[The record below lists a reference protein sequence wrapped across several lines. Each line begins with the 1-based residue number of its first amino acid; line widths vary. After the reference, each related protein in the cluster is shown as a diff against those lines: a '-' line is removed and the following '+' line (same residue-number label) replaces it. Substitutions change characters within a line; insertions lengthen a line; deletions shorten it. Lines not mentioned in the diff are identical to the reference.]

1 MVIKQYGVYLVNLD
15 PTQGSEIRKIRPCFV
30 VSPDEMNQNLRTVQI
45 VPLTSNIRAY
55 PWRVAVKFQGKKGTL
70 AVDQIR
76 TIDKSRM
83 MKHMGCLKTKDI
95 HAFKH
100 VLQQMLID

>member
-1 MVIKQYGVYLVNLD
+1 MVIKQYAVYLVNFD
-15 PTQGSEIRKIRPCFV
+15 PTLGSEIRKVRPCFL

-45 VPLTSNIRAY
+45 VPLTSNTRAY
-55 PWRVAVKFQGKKGTL
+55 PWRVAVKFQNKKGTL

-76 TIDKSRM
+76 MIDKSRII
-83 MKHMGCLKTKDI
+83 KHMGCLKTKEI
-95 HAFKH
+95 QAFKH